1 MHELIPYL
9 RMLRRYRGQL
19 ALGAILMLATAAS
32 GIGLLALSGWFITAT
47 AVTGALLAAGVAAS
61 LEIYIPGGGI
71 RAFAVTRTAARYF
84 ERITNH
90 DSVLRLLRDLRGRV
104 FRRLAAT
111 SAEDRANFASGEL
124 LNRLTTDVDRLDGLF
139 LRGLAP
145 PLVAFLAILIVAAL
159 LSIGSPLVALPAGGA
174 LLVVAGMA
182 LLTAWQSG
190 QRSTTRLAG
199 AQADLRAGLIDHIH
213 GLGTLL
219 AFGSLSAHQRR
230 LDDLETTSRQA
241 EAALAMA
248 MARREAFLHGAV
260 QLVAVGVL
268 LAALWLFHRG
278 AVTGAVAVMMPLAVL
293 ALLEPVGVLP
303 GAGLNL
309 AHARASAVRLD
320 DGLAR
325 VGPDGPTRASSDIP
339 DNAGDTGGAAS
350 GPVDVQIDGLT
361 ITRGAGARVV
371 DDLSLAVA
379 AGEHLAMIGPSGCG
393 KSTLAL
399 ALSGQIQPDQG
410 KITLDGTPMADM
422 PAAQRIHQVAFLTQ
436 QTELFSGSLQDN
448 LQIANP
454 SATDADFWRVLEA
467 VALDGFARSLPEG
480 LDTWVGES
488 GTRLSGGQARRVAL
502 ARLMLRDPSL
512 VILDEPFSGLDA
524 GTARHIDQALTDWLA
539 NRTALLLGHAET
551 ALPQAD
557 RLVEMRAGQA
567 QQTTPG

>member
-9 RMLRRYRGQL
+9 RMLRRYR
-19 ALGAILMLATAAS
+19 ARVVLGAILMLATAAS

-47 AVTGALLAAGVAAS
+47 AITGALLAAGIAAS

-111 SAEDRANFASGEL
+111 RVEDRADFASGEL

-159 LSIGSPLVALPAGGA
+159 LSIGSLPVALSAGGA
-174 LLVVAGMA
+174 LGVVAGMA

-199 AQADLRAGLIDHIH
+199 AQADLRAGLIDHIQ

-219 AFGSLSAHQRR
+219 AFGSLGAHRRR
-230 LDDLETTSRQA
+230 LDDLETTSRKA

-248 MARREAFLHGAV
+248 MARREAWLHGAV

-320 DGLAR
+320 DGLAQ
-325 VGPDGPTRASSDIP
+325 VGPDGPTRAAGDVP
-339 DNAGDTGGAAS
+339 DNAGYRGGSAS
-350 GPVDVQIDGLT
+350 RPVDVQIDALI

-371 DDLSLAVA
+371 DGLSLAVA
-379 AGEHLAMIGPSGCG
+379 AGEHLAIVGPSGCG

-399 ALSGQIQPDQG
+399 ALSGQIQADRG
-410 KITLDGTPMADM
+410 IVAVDGTAIEAM
-422 PAAQRIHQVAFLTQ
+422 PAAQRIHRIAFLTQ

-480 LDTWVGES
+480 LNTWIGES

-512 VILDEPFSGLDA
+512 VILDEPFAGLDA
-524 GTARHIDQALTDWLA
+524 ETAYHIDQALTDWLT
-539 NRTALLLGHAET
+539 NRTALLLGHDET

-557 RLVEMRAGQA
+557 RLVEIRAGQLRQA
-567 QQTTPG
+567 TQR